1 MTLPSK
7 GGGSFRRSAP
17 GRDFDFLIVGGGVTG
32 CVMASLLVNR
42 KLAAPGRVAIV
53 ADGAQDPAAPAVP
66 DSEWD
71 LRVFA
76 LSRASQRLLTIC
88 GAWQLLPAQKFHA
101 YERMCV
107 WDALG
112 GIPRGGHPLGG
123 IPRGG
128 IPLGGTSRAVT
139 PPAGISRG
147 ETLPGHIAR
156 AGEPAG
162 AGVLRFDCAE
172 LGEPNLGYIVEGR
185 ALQTACRRAAAT
197 AGAVSIEAGI
207 VNILVDAA
215 QVRVGL
221 SDDRELQCQLLIAA
235 DGADSA
241 ARKLLGID
249 TAGHSYHQEALVAHV
264 RTAIPHGNTAWQR
277 FLPGGPL
284 AFLPLP
290 DGRSSIVWSTA
301 RPEARRLRALA
312 PAAFGAALERA
323 SGEVLGACE
332 LTTPIASF
340 PLRLQYALDYARPR
354 AVLVGDAA
362 HAVHPLAGQ
371 GLNLGLLDCAV
382 LAEVL
387 GGDQRGPRDAVA
399 GGPACFGEHKLL
411 RRYER
416 RRKAENLLSATVFD
430 SLERLFSNDSPLLAR
445 LRIAGLTAV
454 GRVPF
459 LKRELAAR
467 ALGLSGD
474 VPAFLRSGPG

>member
-1 MTLPSK
+1 MTLPSIDAAPL
-7 GGGSFRRSAP
+7 RRGMH
-17 GRDFDFLIVGGGVTG
+17 GRDFDFLIVGGGITG

-53 ADGAQDPAAPAVP
+53 AGGAQPAPAPVVA
-66 DSEWD
+66 DSDWD

-76 LSRASQRLLTIC
+76 LSRASQRLLTLC
-88 GAWQLLPAQKFHA
+88 GAWQLLPTQKYHA

-107 WDALG
+107 WDARSSPLRG
-112 GIPRGGHPLGG
+112 DQPRGEPRGGQPQ
-123 IPRGG
+123 
-128 IPLGGTSRAVT
+128 
-139 PPAGISRG
+139 
-147 ETLPGHIAR
+147 
-156 AGEPAG
+156 G
-162 AGVLRFDCAE
+162 AGSLSFDCAE

-185 ALQTACRRAAAT
+185 ALQTACRHAAT
-197 AGAVSIEAGI
+197 AAGAVFIDAGI
-207 VNILVDAA
+207 LEILVDEA
-215 QVRVGL
+215 RVSVSL
-221 SDDRELQCQLLIAA
+221 SDGRDLQGQLLIAA
-235 DGADSA
+235 DGAESR

-249 TAGHSYHQEALVAHV
+249 TAGHAYHQDALVAHV
-264 RTAIPHGNTAWQR
+264 RTAISHRNTAWQR
-277 FLPGGPL
+277 FLPSGPL

-301 RPEARRLRALA
+301 RPEALRLRSLDA
-312 PAAFGAALERA
+312 AAFGAELDVA

-332 LTTPIASF
+332 VTTPIASF
-340 PLRLQYALDYARPR
+340 PLTLQYALDYVRPR

-387 GGDQRGPRDAVA
+387 GGDSLRLGGADL
-399 GGPACFGEHKLL
+399 GGPVRFGEHKLL

-416 RRKAENLLSATVFD
+416 RRKSENVLAATVFD
-430 SLERLFSNDSPLLAR
+430 GLERLFSNDSAVLTR
-445 LRIAGLTAV
+445 LRIAGLGAV

-459 LKRELAAR
+459 VKRELATR

-474 VPAFLRSGPG
+474 VPAFLRAGPGQEPV

>member
-1 MTLPSK
+1 MTLPSTDAA
-7 GGGSFRRSAP
+7 SLRRGMH
-17 GRDFDFLIVGGGVTG
+17 GRDFDFLIVGGGITG

-53 ADGAQDPAAPAVP
+53 AGGAQPAPVSVIA

-76 LSRASQRLLTIC
+76 LSRASQRLLTLC
-88 GAWQLLPAQKFHA
+88 GAWQLLPTQKYNA

-107 WDALG
+107 WDA
-112 GIPRGGHPLGG
+112 RGG
-123 IPRGG
+123 
-128 IPLGGTSRAVT
+128 T
-139 PPAGISRG
+139 P
-147 ETLPGHIAR
+147 E
-156 AGEPAG
+156 G
-162 AGVLRFDCAE
+162 AGSLSFDCAE

-185 ALQTACRRAAAT
+185 ALQTACRHAAT
-197 AGAVSIEAGI
+197 AAGAVFIDAGI
-207 VNILVDAA
+207 LEILVDEA
-215 QVRVGL
+215 RVSVSL
-221 SDDRELQCQLLIAA
+221 SDDRDLQGQLLIAA
-235 DGADSA
+235 DGAESR

-249 TAGHSYHQEALVAHV
+249 TAGHAYHQDALVAHV
-264 RTAIPHGNTAWQR
+264 RTAISHRNTAWQR
-277 FLPGGPL
+277 FLPSGPL

-301 RPEARRLRALA
+301 RPEALRLRSLDA
-312 PAAFGAALERA
+312 AAFGAELDVA

-332 LTTPIASF
+332 VTTPIASF
-340 PLRLQYALDYARPR
+340 PLTLQYALDYVRPR

-387 GGDQRGPRDAVA
+387 GGDSLRLGGADL
-399 GGPACFGEHKLL
+399 GGPVRFGEHKLL

-416 RRKAENLLSATVFD
+416 RRKSENVLAATVFD
-430 SLERLFSNDSPLLAR
+430 GLERLFSNNSAVLTR
-445 LRIAGLTAV
+445 LRIAGLGAV

-459 LKRELAAR
+459 VKRELATR

-474 VPAFLRSGPG
+474 VPAFLRDGP

>member
-1 MTLPSK
+1 MTVLPTNSM
-7 GGGSFRRSAP
+7 SARRGAQ
-17 GRDFDFLIVGGGVTG
+17 GRDFDFLIVGGGITG

-53 ADGAQDPAAPAVP
+53 AGEAASAPIPAGA

-88 GAWQLLPAQKFHA
+88 GAWPLLPAQKYNA

-112 GIPRGGHPLGG
+112 GP
-123 IPRGG
+123 
-128 IPLGGTSRAVT
+128 PLGGTPQGGT
-139 PPAGISRG
+139 P
-147 ETLPGHIAR
+147 LDR
-156 AGEPAG
+156 AGS
-162 AGVLRFDCAE
+162 LSFDCAE
-172 LGEPNLGYIVEGR
+172 LGEPNLGYIAEGR
-185 ALQTACRRAAAT
+185 ALQTACRRAAIA
-197 AGAVSIEAGI
+197 AGVVFIDSGI
-207 VNILVDAA
+207 VEILVD
-215 QVRVGL
+215 
-221 SDDRELQCQLLIAA
+221 DDRVCVSLNDERLLQSQLLIAA
-235 DGADSA
+235 DGADSR

-249 TAGHSYHQEALVAHV
+249 TAGHAYHQDALVAHV
-264 RTAIPHGNTAWQR
+264 RTAFSHRNTAWQR
-277 FLPGGPL
+277 FLPTGPL

-301 RPEARRLRALA
+301 RPEALRLRSLDA
-312 PAAFGAALERA
+312 AAFGAELCVA
-323 SGEVLGACE
+323 SGEFLGACE
-332 LTTPIASF
+332 VTTPIASF
-340 PLRLQYALDYARPR
+340 PLKLQYALDYARPR

-387 GGDQRGPRDAVA
+387 GGDARGGAV
-399 GGPACFGEHKLL
+399 GFGEHKLL

-416 RRKAENLLSATVFD
+416 RRKSENVLAAAAFD
-430 SLERLFSNDSPLLAR
+430 GLERLFSSSNAAVAR
-445 LRIAGLTAV
+445 MRMAGLAAV

-459 LKRELAAR
+459 LKRELATR

-474 VPAFLRSGPG
+474 VPAFLRDDA

>member
-1 MTLPSK
+1 VQ
-7 GGGSFRRSAP
+7 
-17 GRDFDFLIVGGGVTG
+17 GRDFDFLIVGGGITG

-42 KLAAPGRVAIV
+42 KLTAPGRVAIV
-53 ADGAQDPAAPAVP
+53 ADGAQPAVVP
-66 DSEWD
+66 AVADSDWD

-88 GAWQLLPAQKFHA
+88 GAWPLLPAQKYNA

-107 WDALG
+107 WDA
-112 GIPRGGHPLGG
+112 RGGTPLGG
-123 IPRGG
+123 P
-128 IPLGGTSRAVT
+128 PLGGTPMGGT
-139 PPAGISRG
+139 PMGGTPMG
-147 ETLPGHIAR
+147 
-156 AGEPAG
+156 G
-162 AGVLRFDCAE
+162 AGSLNFDCAE

-185 ALQTACRRAAAT
+185 ALHAACRRAAIA
-197 AGAVSIEAGI
+197 AGAVFIDAG
-207 VNILVDAA
+207 VLKILVDEAR
-215 QVRVGL
+215 VRVRL
-221 SDDRELQCQLLIAA
+221 SDDRDLQGQLLIAA
-235 DGADSA
+235 DGADST

-249 TAGHSYHQEALVAHV
+249 TAGHAYHQDALVALV
-264 RTAIPHGNTAWQR
+264 RTATSHRNTAWQR
-277 FLPGGPL
+277 FLPLGPL

-301 RPEARRLRALA
+301 RPEALRLRSLDA
-312 PAAFGAALERA
+312 AAFGAELDVA

-332 LTTPIASF
+332 VTTPIASF
-340 PLRLQYALDYARPR
+340 PLKLQYALDYVRPR

-387 GGDQRGPRDAVA
+387 GGDSRGRGGADP
-399 GGPACFGEHKLL
+399 GGPVRFGEHKVL

-416 RRKAENLLSATVFD
+416 RRKSENVLAATAFD
-430 SLERLFSNDSPLLAR
+430 GLERLFSNDNAVLAR
-445 LRIAGLTAV
+445 LRIAGLAAV

-459 LKRELAAR
+459 VKRELATR

-474 VPAFLRSGPG
+474 VPAFLRAGSD